1 MATKFSFNS
10 PGVKFIESVTPNP
23 TQQLTGTRL
32 GVVGEFQKGA
42 AFQVMN
48 ISDKA
53 QFQRFLGNQTIEMLG
68 DTPKFVGAYAAN
80 SFLEESNNLSVVR
93 VLGLSGYNAGKA
105 WVITVDGGVD
115 LNTTGQTNVVNDT
128 TTTVSGGTFQG
139 ETLPVVPGTVI
150 TTDVEYT
157 RAGSVFTGTYYIITV
172 DSYNIVGSTPV
183 HDITYDTYTITG
195 SPLTQYDDT
204 VVAVIR
210 SRGDYEVDDLEFD
223 TTSLTIS
230 GITTGNIFGDF
241 TLTASSTGG
250 TESYK
255 VSLDVNKRNFITK
268 VLGDKVRDKQSRIW
282 VEKTYPDLMNKLA
295 GDGKIFQVKSCGEY
309 DTEFADYNEQYR
321 SAETPWIV
329 SELRGNKLDRLFKF
343 YTINDGDSANKD
355 IKISVLNINPDTKE
369 FDILIR
375 SFNDTDEN
383 IQILESFTRC
393 NMDEGSNNYIGKR
406 IGAIDPDTNTFKYE
420 RRSDYVYLLMA
431 DEPPFDA
438 FPAGFE
444 GYEFRDFENLT
455 NPQLLYKTEYASTD
469 RLRRTYLG
477 ISEKAYDTENDSG
490 DSINPEFFE
499 YYGVRTPNNVTKI
512 KGFHMD
518 ADVSGITFNDGSV
531 VIGEFEPGIA
541 SFKDPD
547 DITDPSNPYSQ
558 RFSTK
563 FTLVPYYGFDGWDIY
578 RTERTNTDVFSEGR
592 SRYTVNNDYDA
603 YIKAVN
609 VFDNKEESFINLL
622 ITPNVNWSNHSVLI
636 QNTIEMVEDER
647 GDCFYVIDP
656 PNLLSPDYANEI
668 SNLFDITGIDSSYVG
683 TYAPWIEVLDLSN
696 NRLVKLPP
704 STKVATAMAFNDNIR
719 APWYAP
725 AGLSVGSL
733 DALRTTYK
741 LRERDRDTIYTN
753 RINAIA
759 DFTNE
764 GVVIWGQKTA
774 FPIES
779 PIDRINVRRLI
790 LDLKYTITNIAKRF
804 LFEQN
809 DQIVRE
815 QFIDAI
821 NPILANIQR
830 ERGLFN
836 YEIVDDG
843 LPPENL
849 DRGIA
854 TFVIRLQPI
863 KALEFI
869 GIEFS
874 VTPTGVEF
882 DS

>member
-32 GVVGEFQKGA
+32 GVVGEFEKGA
-42 AFQVMN
+42 AFQVMP

-53 QFQRFLGNQTIEMLG
+53 EFQRFLGNQTIEMLG
-68 DTPKFVGAYAAN
+68 DTPKYVGAYAAN
-80 SFLEESNNLSVVR
+80 YFLEESNNLNVVR

-115 LNTTGQTNVVNDT
+115 LTTTGQTGVVNDT
-128 TTTVSGGTFQG
+128 TATVSGGTFQG
-139 ETLPVVPGTVI
+139 ETLPVVTGTTI

-157 RAGSVFTGTYYIITV
+157 RVGTTFTGTYYVITV
-172 DSYNIVGSTPV
+172 DDYNLVNGTPV

-195 SPLTQYDDT
+195 TSLSEFDDT

-210 SRGDYEVDDLEFD
+210 SRGEYEVDTLEFE
-223 TTSLTIS
+223 TTSLTVS
-230 GITTGNIFGDF
+230 GITSGNIFGDF

-268 VLGDKVRDKQSRIW
+268 VLGDKVRDKQSKIW
-282 VEKTYPDLMNKLA
+282 VEKTYPDLINKLA
-295 GDGKIFQVKSCGEY
+295 GDGKIFQVKSCVEY
-309 DTEFADYNEQYR
+309 TTEFSDYNEQYR
-321 SAETPWIV
+321 SAETPWVV

-355 IKISVLNINPDTKE
+355 VKISIQNINPDTKE
-369 FDILIR
+369 FDVIIR
-375 SFNDTDEN
+375 DFNDTDEN
-383 IQILESFTRC
+383 VTVLEAYTRC
-393 NMDEGSNNYIGKR
+393 NMNESTNNFIGKR
-406 IGAIDPDTNTFKYE
+406 IGSIDPDTDTFRYE

-431 DEPPFDA
+431 DEIQPDS

-444 GYEFRDFENLT
+444 GYEFRNFEGQT
-455 NPQLLYKTEYASTD
+455 NPQLLYKSQYADTD

-477 ISEKAYDTENDSG
+477 ITEKAYDTENDSG

-499 YYGVRTPNNVTKI
+499 YYGVRTATNTTKI
-512 KGFHMD
+512 KGFHLD
-518 ADVSGITFNDGSV
+518 IGVSGLTFNDGTV
-531 VIGEFEPGIA
+531 NIGEFEHGEDT
-541 SFKDPD
+541 FREPD
-547 DITDPSNPYSQ
+547 DITDPSNPYSE
-558 RFSTK
+558 RFAPK
-563 FTLVPYYGFDGWDIY
+563 FTFVPYYGFDGWDIY
-578 RTERTNTDVFSEGR
+578 RKTRTNTDVFSTGR
-592 SRYTVNNDYDA
+592 NRYTMNNDYDA
-603 YIKAVN
+603 YLKAVN

-622 ITPNVNWSNHSVLI
+622 ITPNINWSNHSVLI
-636 QNTIEMVEDER
+636 QNTIEMVEEER
-647 GDCFYVIDP
+647 GDCFYIIDP
-656 PNLLSPDYANEI
+656 PNLISQTYADEI
-668 SNLFDITGIDSSYVG
+668 ADLFDITGIDSSYVG
-683 TYAPWIEVLDLSN
+683 TYAPWIEVLDSN
-696 NRLVKLPP
+696 NNKLVKLPP
-704 STKVATAMAFNDNIR
+704 STQVATAMAFNDNIR

-741 LRERDRDTIYTN
+741 LRERERDTIYTN

-774 FPIES
+774 YPIES

-804 LFEQN
+804 LFDQN

-815 QFIDAI
+815 QFIDSV

-843 LPPENL
+843 MPPENL

-854 TFVIRLQPI
+854 TFVIRLQPV

-882 DS
+882 NS